1 MVKVALGRLV
11 GMSVRRGRG
20 RMRMV
25 RVMVRVVRR
34 RMRRMV
40 MRRRMARRRMRP
52 LGWRRRTGT
61 ASQAQMMRTGHAG
74 ERGEDV

>member
-11 GMSVRRGRG
+11 GVSVRRGRG

-25 RVMVRVVRR
+25 RVVRR
-34 RMRRMV
+34 RVRRMV
-40 MRRRMARRRMRP
+40 MSRRRMVRRRMRP
-52 LGWRRRTGT
+52 LGWWRRTGA

-74 ERGEDV
+74 KRQVCL